1 MSARISSLL
10 ESLGADRIPMG
21 STSLK
26 TTASKR
32 GGPNVAGDLV
42 IWTQQ
47 GPDNDVQFEGTIT

>member
-10 ESLGADRIPMG
+10 ESLGADRIPMV

-42 IWTQQ
+42 I
-47 GPDNDVQFEGTIT
+47 